1 MIGARSEEGSPTT
14 PERQMGDTVAYV
26 AKLDLS
32 QQLALERL
40 LFFNGCQSRFMQSIV
55 DAIDQYGVPE
65 IVRESDGLRVRVGM
79 LQGVQSLFAI
89 DPVSRRPLGVAVYVR
104 ADQEH
109 VTVLHVGVAED
120 CCAGG
125 PREGL
130 MLLLRLL
137 REVRATSRRLKGVR
151 RVKVLYGGPRLDATA
166 G

>member
-1 MIGARSEEGSPTT
+1 
-14 PERQMGDTVAYV
+14 MGDTVAYV

-32 QQLALERL
+32 QRMALERL
-40 LFFNGCQSRFMQSIV
+40 LFFNGCQSRFLQSIV

-65 IVRESDGLRVRVGM
+65 IVGEGDALRVSVGN
-79 LQGVQSLFAI
+79 LQGVQSLFAV
-89 DPVSRRPLGVAVYVR
+89 DPVSRRLLGVAVYVR
-104 ADQEH
+104 ADHEH

-125 PREGL
+125 PRESL

-137 REVRATSRRLKGVR
+137 REVRSTTRRLKGVR
-151 RVKVLYGGPRLDATA
+151 RVKVLYGEPRLHASV